1 MLVPPKGGWCS
12 VSGTAVLSSDWHA
25 DLVIHFPLFLLA
37 LPVGLDVTSDC
48 LI

>member
-1 MLVPPKGGWCS
+1 MLIPPKAGWRS
-12 VSGTAVLSSDWHA
+12 ISGAAVPSSDWDA